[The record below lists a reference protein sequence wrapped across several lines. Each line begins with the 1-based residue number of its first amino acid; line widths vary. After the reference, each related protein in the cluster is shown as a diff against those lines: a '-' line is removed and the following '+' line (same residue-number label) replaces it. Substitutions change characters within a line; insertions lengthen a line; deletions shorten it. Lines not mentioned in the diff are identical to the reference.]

1 MPGGFSDDASR
12 FRGVGRWQPSS
23 WRLRASQLRPEE
35 PGSASLAATPC
46 PEPRAL
52 APRWSCSHGVTRLQ
66 LIAFVVCLARSTCR
80 GFFGTFIVLYALYR
94 FTRLS
99 AILALALSI
108 YWGFLGYH
116 LGAATG
122 EFRAAPL
129 PAVVGFLVAIWVH
142 IEGFYRLSAHAQ
154 RVPDS
159 QPGAPRAAAGAAS
172 MSASAE
178 VIDVE
183 YRVVSP

>member
-1 MPGGFSDDASR
+1 MVTKAWLGF
-12 FRGVGRWQPSS
+12 
-23 WRLRASQLRPEE
+23 L
-35 PGSASLAATPC
+35 
-46 PEPRAL
+46 
-52 APRWSCSHGVTRLQ
+52 
-66 LIAFVVCLARSTCR
+66 
-80 GFFGTFIVLYALYR
+80 GTFIVLYALYR

-122 EFRAAPL
+122 EFGAAPFL
-129 PAVVGFLVAIWVH
+129 AVVGFLVAIWVH

-159 QPGAPRAAAGAAS
+159 QPVEPPGYAQPGAPRAAAGAAS

-183 YRVVSP
+183 YCVVSP